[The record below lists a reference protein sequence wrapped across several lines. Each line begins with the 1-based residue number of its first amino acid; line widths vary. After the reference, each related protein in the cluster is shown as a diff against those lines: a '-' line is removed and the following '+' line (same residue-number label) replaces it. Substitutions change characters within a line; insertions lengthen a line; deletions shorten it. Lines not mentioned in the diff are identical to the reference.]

1 MLHFRLV
8 VALIACSFLPQPVW
22 AQESE
27 DPPVPEWARTP
38 PPPIAEPEPAQEE
51 PVQDEAA
58 QEEPAQEDAAQEE
71 AAQDLETSGVEGS
84 TIEVDDRP
92 RTIPATTDWPLPM
105 RGHRF
110 RGLPPCAPGQPIP
123 NSGTGE
129 NYTCHPPFRDPG
141 LEVVTHLVMGPGV
154 GIDEANTDRAF
165 TGGFNLSLFPSR
177 WFGFGAEWLAVRTR
191 MTGHDRDGDGI
202 IDGQAPHMRLHH
214 FTGRLLFRGY
224 LDESSRRSIGVF
236 AQGGYAVSV
245 TDRVPSMPV
254 VGGGLTL
261 SAGTISTGS
270 TAADFE
276 LGLRYLQG
284 LGDEGRSR
292 YRSVLVT
299 MGVGIGSRYHA
310 PRDFSEPAPNGL
322 FRFALAWTIGNQ
334 VGHGALS
341 SGELGLGL
349 DVHRVLEPRL
359 RVEVGSLLTKDA
371 RSDERAPF
379 SRVALGSLGLRAYA
393 PLRVRIFGEIGAGV
407 LGVFGDTPREVDP
420 GAFADLR
427 VGVPI
432 VSCSIGANL
441 SFRYRAGV
449 SGGYRGEHFFGA
461 AIELSYG
468 EYAHMAGTCGGGVP
482 GSNPRPPPPPPPPAP
497 EPEPEP
503 RVNASVDAQID
514 VEVQIPQVEIEVHP
528 ISVEVVIGYVLFGG
542 AVDMRLNVASLPL
555 SQLRSAGWI
564 EVTVVGPPAA
574 RARAHAELDAILDR
588 EGIHIDARAEAD
600 AEGSVQAVK
609 AIFTIWPP
617 GSRP

>member
-1 MLHFRLV
+1 MLRFRLV
-8 VALIACSFLPQPVW
+8 LATLAACSFLSRPVS

-38 PPPIAEPEPAQEE
+38 PPPIEPA
-51 PVQDEAA
+51 P
-58 QEEPAQEDAAQEE
+58 AQEE
-71 AAQDLETSGVEGS
+71 AAQAEAPPEAAEELVTGGVEGS
-84 TIEVDDRP
+84 VEGVEERP

-105 RGHRF
+105 RAHTF

-165 TGGFNLSLFPSR
+165 TGGFDLSLFPAR

-191 MTGHDRDGDGI
+191 MTGHDLDADGV

-214 FTGRLLFRGY
+214 LTGRLLLRGY
-224 LDESSRRSIGVF
+224 LDDSSRRSIGVF
-236 AQGGYAVSV
+236 AQGGYAISL

-261 SAGTISTGS
+261 GAGTLSTGNN
-270 TAADFE
+270 AADFE
-276 LGLRYLQG
+276 LGVRYLQG

-299 MGVGIGSRYHA
+299 MGVGLASRYHA

-322 FRFALAWTIGNQ
+322 FRFALSLGLTRQ
-334 VGHGALS
+334 VRRGALF
-341 SGELGLGL
+341 SGEMGLGL
-349 DVHRVLEPRL
+349 DVHRVLEPRI
-359 RVEVGSLLTKDA
+359 RVELGALGLSKDSRA
-371 RSDERAPF
+371 DDRAPF

-393 PLRVRIFGEIGAGV
+393 PLRVRIFGEVGAGV
-407 LGVFGDTPREVDP
+407 LGVFGDTPRVLDP
-420 GAFADLR
+420 GAFVDVR
-427 VGVPI
+427 FGVPF
-432 VSCSIGANL
+432 VSCSLGVNL
-441 SFRYRAGV
+441 SVRYRAGV
-449 SGGYRGEHFFGA
+449 SGGYRGEHSIGA
-461 AIELSYG
+461 AFEFSYG
-468 EYAHMAGTCGGGVP
+468 EYAHMTGTCGGTVP
-482 GSNPRPPPPPPPPAP
+482 GSNPEPPPPPPPPAP

-503 RVNASVDAQID
+503 PVSEPVDARVD
-514 VEVQIPQVEIEVHP
+514 VEIEIPQVEIEVHP
-528 ISVEVVIGYVLFGG
+528 VSVEVVIGYVLFGG

-574 RARAHAELDAILDR
+574 RARAHAELDAVLDR
-588 EGIHIDARAEAD
+588 EGIHVDARAEAA

-617 GSRP
+617 GTRP